1 MVVLFIQLKIGVYSN
16 WFLTAVMLLSAV
28 IMGKGVHKIASAI
41 MYYSL
46 AIFFI
51 VFIRPNLRRVKL
63 DSSDD
68 SRAGSSCWRL
78 LSARRRGI
86 KGSIQGY

>member
-1 MVVLFIQLKIGVYSN
+1 MVVYALFIIY
-16 WFLTAVMLLSAV
+16 
-28 IMGKGVHKIASAI
+28 
-41 MYYSL
+41 
-46 AIFFI
+46 FI

-78 LSARRRGI
+78 LSARRKGI

>member
-28 IMGKGVHKIASAI
+28 IMGKGGHNCLCII
-41 MYYSL
+41 HYL
-46 AIFFI
+46 FI

-78 LSARRRGI
+78 LSARRKGI

>member
-16 WFLTAVMLLSAV
+16 WFLTGIMLLSAV